1 MLAVSSFSPSSS
13 RAMNSRFVSRILR
26 MDEIEARSGL
36 CRASINRKWDA
47 EGAYYD
53 PTFAPKIQLGVRAVG
68 VEEAALERWLAA
80 RTLASVER

>member
-1 MLAVSSFSPSSS
+1 MLAEFRFSPSSS
-13 RAMNSRFVSRILR
+13 SAMNSRFVSRILR

-36 CRASINRKWDA
+36 CRASINRKWDV

-53 PTFAPKIQLGVRAVG
+53 PSFAPKIQLGVRAVG

-80 RTLASVER
+80 QTMASVER